1 MFIKDGPYWARNK
14 TPLSGLGTII
24 NYLYMKKLLYLLPA
38 LMLTSCATSFQQ
50 IASISSPQM
59 RLADDGHFAYS
70 QDDIVIDYNFWAPG
84 GQVSFIITNNMDCD
98 VYVDLSR
105 SFLVVNGMTF
115 DYFQNR
121 TYSANSSS
129 TLVSSS
135 AYGASNTF
143 ALTAGMAN
151 SFASSYGDSAYGKT
165 YGAAAGTSRTNAFS
179 RRATTSSTVNS
190 GIEYKEKEGVWI
202 PAHSSR
208 HFCEFSLLDA
218 PYRQCGFARNPTKKE
233 DMTLR
238 FTENNSP
245 YAFDNVLML
254 VVNGADRR
262 VVNSFYISSL
272 TNIQREETYEDK
284 DGENCDGSK
293 TYEKVR
299 IYKFRSAN
307 RFYINYDFESEKN
320 GASNDRLK

>member
-1 MFIKDGPYWARNK
+1 
-14 TPLSGLGTII
+14 
-24 NYLYMKKLLYLLPA
+24 
-38 LMLTSCATSFQQ
+38 
-50 IASISSPQM
+50 M